1 MGGKTGTTTQQS
13 SVSIPPEVLARYNSV
28 NARAE
33 RTAEQPFTPYSGEF
47 VAPLTGTQQAGI
59 SNINQAQGM
68 ATPYYNNAGQ
78 AMNTGYQAGS
88 GLALGSAMPVN
99 PEALTGQNIN
109 QYMSPYLGS
118 VVDTTMANLRQ
129 QQGQEQSQILGDQIK
144 SGAFGGDRGRI
155 AQANLARQQELATGQ
170 TVAGLMNQGYGQAL
184 TTAQQQQAQQ
194 LAASQ
199 ANRAALAGA
208 GQSLYSM
215 GQGYGQ
221 GMAGLGTQA
230 QQAALQGAQAQLGAG
245 TVQQQTQQAKN
256 TADYNQFLQSQGY
269 PFQVAQFLANIAMG
283 TGALSGSTTNA
294 STTSPQSFFSDRRLK
309 DDIEK
314 IGKTFDGQDIVR
326 YKYKGEPGTRI
337 GLIAQDVEKHHPEAV
352 GLAGG
357 YRTVDYD
364 KATDDAAERGHFAGG
379 GLAGGYSSEGGAVMP
394 EMAGM
399 GFAAGGAAEMSGLG
413 YARGGGPDINSMM
426 AEILNSHQ
434 GMYPYGKA
442 GLYGQSGGRAGAYG
456 TSQMQLPSRGLMR
469 AELVRAAEQPGAG
482 GQAMQGLNTAR
493 SIGSAYTEGSNALF
507 GSEPTTANPQGG
519 RGLIGRGGE
528 YNPSQGGVANAVN
541 RLRGENTPTTPPA
554 TTNANTTSAPVTRA
568 EPLSEVIS
576 YDFGNGPGSAT
587 GGLVRGHY
595 AMGGLPFSEVGGYI
609 PDAVLK
615 DDDAE
620 KNKKAMDSFTPKP
633 AGAGQSGS
641 GSGPGLLGTLGQIGG
656 AIKGAEALG
665 SAAAGAGE
673 GIAALAAMLPFS
685 DRRLKDDIEK
695 IGKTF
700 DGQDI
705 VRYRYKGEPATQIG
719 LIAQDVE
726 KHHPGAVGLAGGY
739 RTVDYRKATEDAA
752 DRGHFAGG
760 GLAGMRHGYQT
771 AGTVVE
777 EPGVAAAEAPV
788 DGLVIPPEELD
799 ARMNRRLVT
808 AGLVPQQ
815 QNAPAVNANAAPG
828 GLTPQEARDYS
839 DIVRQRE
846 SGGRPNARNPRSSA
860 GGPHQFIDATW
871 GDFTAAHPSLFQ
883 GMTPEQVSAARNDEA
898 MSRRASD
905 WYAGQNAP
913 VLRTAGYAVTPST
926 LALAHRFG
934 GSGASSLLGAAPDAS
949 VASVVGPKVIRA
961 NPELRDMTVAQLR
974 EQFDNNYRNARLPA
988 GLDGTAQ
995 AATTPPAGLAVAQN
1009 VSADGGDGSSN
1020 RVAER
1025 QQRSGVNFTYPRE
1038 RGEGNWLQRNQ
1049 DWFVPI
1055 LSGLGAMASSPS
1067 RYLGS
1072 ALLQGVAGGAQ
1083 QYAAMQNKA
1092 EEQQVARGQ
1101 LEVSQEQARTAAT
1114 REETASQQAA
1124 LQVLNNFDQRYR
1136 RIVRPDGSIAFIDQT
1151 GGAPLTAEQHAQQ
1164 RATLFN
1170 ALMTGSRSARAMSD
1184 AQARPTAEGTVAA
1197 PAAGQAAP
1205 AGGTTPQ
1212 AAPAGGGNQ
1221 PAVTSGASPI
1231 VARPAAPT
1239 AGANAPPAATGTPDV
1254 SAAPPANPQEAAAL
1268 AQANRFL
1275 EPIVADLNRTL
1286 HEIEIAGNN
1295 LGIGNIPADLISTR
1309 DRLRNELREY
1319 RTGKTPIPDPNGGPE
1334 NDFFV
1339 QRQIA
1344 RDAQRAREEALARA
1358 EAENEFAPYI
1368 DPATGTLVQPTR
1380 RRAPPSGSSAPAP
1393 QGAVQQP
1400 AAAPSPAANEQR
1412 PATATVAPATAAVT
1426 TALPAPPPGGGSPIP
1441 QNLPPGTQIRELS
1454 RPAQQAI
1461 ERDADMNSYL
1471 TSGPVMDEAIKRY
1484 HSMARALQL
1493 FQSGRTSEMT
1503 GFVAAYAA
1511 DLGMPDIANAIN
1523 RGQVDAQ
1530 QWLGKEGLNAALQQ
1544 LAAINSRFT
1553 QAEFSRV
1560 QSSGMPSIT
1569 NTPQANYQMLTNGLS
1584 SLYRLRQFQTDWQA
1598 AQQQGWNS
1606 PSAFY
1611 DAWSRANPSEA
1622 FTTAAERRVGN
1633 IRGMQLPQDAQRN
1646 WVPGQTYVMPDNAP
1660 PAVQRAFANV
1670 RPGQVFRF
1678 NGLDAETPYTV
1689 LNRAQAYS
1697 TGTQ

>member
-13 SVSIPPEVLARYNSV
+13 SVSIPPEVLARYNAV

-33 RTAEQPFTPYSGEF
+33 RTAEQPFTPYTGEF

-68 ATPYYNNAGQ
+68 ATPYYNAAGQ

-221 GMAGLGTQA
+221 GVAGLGTQA

-245 TVQQQTQQAKN
+245 TVQQQTQQAQN
-256 TADYNQFLQSQGY
+256 TALYNQFLQQQGY

-399 GFAAGGAAEMSGLG
+399 GFAAGGT
-413 YARGGGPDINSMM
+413 PDINSMM
-426 AEILNSHQ
+426 AEILNAHQ

-482 GQAMQGLNTAR
+482 GQAMQGLNAAR
-493 SIGSAYTEGSNALF
+493 NIGSAYTEGSSALF
-507 GSEPTTANPQGG
+507 GSEPTTANPRGG
-519 RGLIGRGGE
+519 SGIVGRGGE
-528 YNPSQGGVANAVN
+528 YNPGEGSVARAARWVQRQFEPSQ
-541 RLRGENTPTTPPA
+541 PPA
-554 TTNANTTSAPVTRA
+554 NPSAAQPERPADRRPDEAETPNATVVEAPAITGGTNAA
-568 EPLSEVIS
+568 
-576 YDFGNGPGSAT
+576 

-641 GSGPGLLGTLGQIGG
+641 GSGPGLLGTIGQIGG
-656 AIKGAEALG
+656 AIKGAETLG

-673 GIAALAAMLPFS
+673 GIAELAAMLPAMFS

-760 GLAGMRHGYQT
+760 GLAGMRHGY
-771 AGTVVE
+771 AL
-777 EPGVAAAEAPV
+777 
-788 DGLVIPPEELD
+788 DGEVLD
-799 ARMNRRLVT
+799 AKQVGLSTVDNLDPEVERIRR
-808 AGLVPQQ
+808 GLSGV
-815 QNAPAVNANAAPG
+815 
-828 GLTPQEARDYS
+828 
-839 DIVRQRE
+839 E
-846 SGGRPNARNPRSSA
+846 SGGRYNAVGRDVVRPGRETDRAYGRYQVMGENVGPWTEAAFGQRMSPDEFLGSSKA
-860 GGPHQFIDATW
+860 QDAVVRHQIQQNLNRYGNAD
-871 GDFTAAHPSLFQ
+871 D
-883 GMTPEQVSAARNDEA
+883 V
-898 MSRRASD
+898 ASV
-905 WYAGQNAP
+905 WFSGRPVAQAGQSRDANNVSVPEYLRRFRSFYNAP
-913 VLRTAGYAVTPST
+913 AAEGDAAPTGRAGLMAAVPPDNT
-926 LALAHRFG
+926 G
-934 GSGASSLLGAAPDAS
+934 LGAAY
-949 VASVVGPKVIRA
+949 K
-961 NPELRDMTVAQLR
+961 
-974 EQFDNNYRNARLPA
+974 
-988 GLDGTAQ
+988 
-995 AATTPPAGLAVAQN
+995 QN
-1009 VSADGGDGSSN
+1009 TSGDGGGDEAVDY
-1020 RVAER
+1020 RAAVRRALEPE
-1025 QQRSGVNFTYPRE
+1025 QREAP
-1038 RGEGNWLQRNQ
+1038 NWMQRNQ
-1049 DWFVPI
+1049 DWFVPL

-1067 RYLGS
+1067 RYLGA
-1072 ALLQGVAGGAQ
+1072 ALLQGVGGGAQ
-1083 QYAAMQNKA
+1083 QYAAMQQRG
-1092 EEQQVARGQ
+1092 EEQQRQREQLGVSRANTLVSQQREQVAEQQLREQMVQRVLQSFGNLRGDGTYLNPYNGQ
-1101 LEVSQEQARTAAT
+1101 LVSPAERMRIAT
-1114 REETASQQAA
+1114 QIAS
-1124 LQVLNNFDQRYR
+1124 
-1136 RIVRPDGSIAFIDQT
+1136 
-1151 GGAPLTAEQHAQQ
+1151 GATPSGTPS
-1164 RATLFN
+1164 RATAPSEN
-1170 ALMTGSRSARAMSD
+1170 APGRG
-1184 AQARPTAEGTVAA
+1184 EGE
-1197 PAAGQAAP
+1197 
-1205 AGGTTPQ
+1205 
-1212 AAPAGGGNQ
+1212 
-1221 PAVTSGASPI
+1221 GA
-1231 VARPAAPT
+1231 PAAPT
-1239 AGANAPPAATGTPDV
+1239 TTSGAPVPASGAPAAPSTTAPVPGAPAAPSTTPPAAGTP
-1254 SAAPPANPQEAAAL
+1254 AA
-1268 AQANRFL
+1268 
-1275 EPIVADLNRTL
+1275 
-1286 HEIEIAGNN
+1286 
-1295 LGIGNIPADLISTR
+1295 
-1309 DRLRNELREY
+1309 
-1319 RTGKTPIPDPNGGPE
+1319 
-1334 NDFFV
+1334 
-1339 QRQIA
+1339 
-1344 RDAQRAREEALARA
+1344 
-1358 EAENEFAPYI
+1358 
-1368 DPATGTLVQPTR
+1368 
-1380 RRAPPSGSSAPAP
+1380 
-1393 QGAVQQP
+1393 
-1400 AAAPSPAANEQR
+1400 
-1412 PATATVAPATAAVT
+1412 PATATPDPLAPPTPQPLPQFRESEDPQRMLDRAAMYEHNQLLEQAMRLREEANKIYRGETIIRDINGQPYYGFRDNEIRQAVLREDVPRIQAGARTHLANYDHVKSSLDNLISLSQNNQMGTASSNLQRVSGIIQTILGENTPAGWSNFTSAVAEGNKEAARLAFSNLALTNMSRGTNMALQEMIMATPGPDMPPQARYNVLTRAQALLQREHQFQNDILSRRPPHMTAAEYQAYWERT
-1426 TALPAPPPGGGSPIP
+1426 NP
-1441 QNLPPGTQIRELS
+1441 LS
-1454 RPAQQAI
+1454 RFESTIRQNTPAFVGMSAEQV
-1461 ERDADMNSYL
+1461 R
-1471 TSGPVMDEAIKRY
+1471 
-1484 HSMARALQL
+1484 
-1493 FQSGRTSEMT
+1493 QSG
-1503 GFVAAYAA
+1503 AA
-1511 DLGMPDIANAIN
+1511 GRIPDN
-1523 RGQVDAQ
+1523 
-1530 QWLGKEGLNAALQQ
+1530 
-1544 LAAINSRFT
+1544 
-1553 QAEFSRV
+1553 
-1560 QSSGMPSIT
+1560 
-1569 NTPQANYQMLTNGLS
+1569 
-1584 SLYRLRQFQTDWQA
+1584 LRQFRGEDLAFDRDTMRWQDPN
-1598 AQQQGWNS
+1598 GHIYN
-1606 PSAFY
+1606 Y
-1611 DAWSRANPSEA
+1611 DG
-1622 FTTAAERRVGN
+1622 TA
-1633 IRGMQLPQDAQRN
+1633 
-1646 WVPGQTYVMPDNAP
+1646 Y
-1660 PAVQRAFANV
+1660 
-1670 RPGQVFRF
+1670 RPR
-1678 NGLDAETPYTV
+1678 P
-1689 LNRAQAYS
+1689 
-1697 TGTQ
+1697 